1 MIGKASLL
9 FDVYSITY
17 LEGTW
22 QLLELFDG
30 YFQNP
35 EGLSLFRQ
43 CQSCI
48 LLLKFNNPVPP
59 LALHLCVDEIFLLNQ

>member
-35 EGLSLFRQ
+35 EGLSLFML
-43 CQSCI
+43 I
-48 LLLKFNNPVPP
+48 
-59 LALHLCVDEIFLLNQ
+59 